1 MARDVQFGSPIMKA
15 IHIAGVLGFASMF
28 VVGCSA
34 NTEDDSESAGQNLV
48 QTITR
53 VTPDIEAFCKGG
65 KWYSTPSFASLDG
78 TFARTSSP
86 VVGSLSSVTFAPST
100 TNGTW
105 VNGTYSAT
113 VEGGAPLSGAFAA
126 LPDNRAFET
135 SIHFENGATKGPIYF
150 VVASRHD
157 TVGNLTALCAIRMV
171 DAASPEPVIV
181 LTRVAP

>member
-1 MARDVQFGSPIMKA
+1 MKA
-15 IHIAGVLGFASMF
+15 IHIAAVLGLVSSF

-34 NTEDDSESAGQNLV
+34 NSEDESESAGQNLV
-48 QTITR
+48 QAITR

-65 KWYSTPSFASLDG
+65 KWYSTPSFGSLDG

-86 VVGSLSSVTFAPST
+86 VVGSLASVTFAPST

-113 VEGGAPLSGAFAA
+113 VEGGAPLSGTFAA
-126 LPDNRAFET
+126 LPDNTAFET
-135 SIHFENGATKGPIYF
+135 SIHFKSEETDGPLYY

-157 TVGNLTALCAIRMV
+157 TAGNLSALCATRMV
-171 DAASPEPVIV
+171 DAATPEPVII